1 MTKHL
6 HLKKVLATLLT
17 IVALAAGQ
25 QAFATVTE
33 TITIKGQKQ
42 SNGNISYFAFEI
54 QSIWGGASL
63 PGQQGSSYTFNNTNL
78 PGGMVTLNGTLN
90 FQEAT
95 QLTDVVTGST
105 FTVTVENSEQW
116 FYSATVKTLSG
127 TTVTDCSVTVSD
139 DQNTI
144 TVSIPSG
151 KTFGQI
157 ILDYVTNEPFNNNNT
172 VIGGI
177 ESEYI
182 YTGSP
187 IEPVPTVTYNG
198 TVLTAG
204 TDYTVSYA
212 NNNALGTATLTVT
225 GTGQYAGTVS
235 HDYNIRAVA
244 LSDFNSL
251 GNNTYE
257 IASTTDLDL
266 LAVYVNLG
274 NNCQGLTFMQTAD
287 IAYTYTT
294 AWNNSSSTENNYTA
308 IGTYATPFRGTF
320 DGQNYSI
327 SGIRVYKGDTSS
339 QGLFG
344 ELNNSTVKRVHLADA
359 RITGKNEVGG
369 IAGASFKGTVEDC
382 TVANNVAI
390 HAVANNSFNHGGIV
404 GGNQGT
410 VQRCISHATLSVAS
424 NMVGGKRYGGVVGYN
439 FNNGSVKDCLAIGAT
454 VPDKEGLGAIAGEN
468 NDNSTLQRNFY
479 RNCTVNGTANATNV
493 GCGGTDIITNQGAL
507 ALYSLTLP
515 DNVTTDRTASAILPG
530 TGNKT
535 YTTGADINGI
545 PYYCQGGTVTL
556 VYNNLPEGYRANYTA
571 TGGTINGNI
580 LTMPAANVTVTVAL
594 VPDWS
599 GRGTQTNPYVIT
611 TTAQL
616 DALAAAVKSGETY
629 SGTYF
634 VLGNDI
640 AYSTEGL
647 GDTDEN
653 FIPIGGYF
661 NGGDKNF
668 SGTFDGQGHTI
679 SGIRLYKNGTAA
691 PSMNQGLFGR
701 ISDAT
706 IQNVTLTDA
715 RITGYR
721 YVGGLVGNKVSG
733 TVQNCL
739 VLESTITCADKYVG
753 ALFGKNTGTITTNY
767 YHNCTVNGTANAT
780 NVGVGGNGG
789 TSSSSDKNGARSAH
803 TLTLGENVTAT
814 GECVNYQNTT
824 YYVSNTNITLGYNNL
839 PAGYTVTYSL
849 NGTALTGNTFTM
861 PANDNAVVSATVTAP
876 TYTKAIA
883 AHHTENGVNY
893 GWYLIA
899 SPVGTVNLTDVPHLF
914 DNQYDL
920 YYFDQ
925 TGGDNGK
932 EWKNHKAHTNTFT
945 TLESGIGYLYANSGN
960 VTLEFTGVP
969 YSGNGQ
975 VTLTKADGFEFSGW
989 NLIGN
994 PFSTA
999 ATLDKP
1005 FYRMNESGSALSA
1018 QIEANNSVAAM
1029 EGVFV
1034 QASTNNETATFTQ
1047 VNNSKGGEK
1056 KDVPMLNINLSHNQG
1071 EVIDNTIL
1079 RFDGGHTL
1087 EKFSFREGSTKIYIP
1102 QDGTDYAIATS
1113 NGQGE
1118 MPVNFKAAENGTYTL
1133 TISTTFNSKLSTL
1146 NYLHLID
1153 NLMGADVDLLVPNGG
1168 DARSCVSTYTF
1179 TAKTTDYES
1188 RFRLVFSI
1196 CEDANGDNE
1205 AFAFISNGNI
1215 IVNGEGTLQIIDIL
1229 GRQLS
1234 SQEIHSTF
1242 SIQHSTFPTS
1252 GVYVLRLINGDDVRT
1267 QKMVIE

>member
-1 MTKHL
+1 MTKLIKEDTTMRNNTNTFKHL
-6 HLKKVLATLLT
+6 LAALTLL
-17 IVALAAGQ
+17 ALFAGQ

-54 QSIWGGASL
+54 RSIWGVASL

-78 PGGMVTLNGTLN
+78 PGGMGTLNGTLN

-105 FTVTVENSEQW
+105 FTVTVKNREQW

-157 ILDYVTNEPFNNNNT
+157 ILDYVPNEPFSSSNT

-198 TVLTAG
+198 RTLTAG

-225 GTGQYAGTVS
+225 GTGQYAGTVTRN
-235 HDYNIRAVA
+235 YNIRAVA

-257 IASTTDLDL
+257 IASTTDLDR
-266 LAVYVNLG
+266 LAFYVYLG
-274 NNCQGLTFMQTAD
+274 NNSQGLTFKQTAD

-294 AWNNSSSTENNYTA
+294 AWNNSASTENNYTA
-308 IGTYATPFRGTF
+308 IGTDLSPFRGTF

-327 SGIRVYKGDTSS
+327 SGIRVYNGDTSV

-344 ELNNSTVKRVHLADA
+344 KLNSSTVKRVHLANA
-359 RITGKNEVGG
+359 RITGKNHVGG
-369 IAGASFKGTVEDC
+369 IAGNSFSSFVEDC
-382 TVANNVAI
+382 TVADNVTI
-390 HAVANNSFNHGGIV
+390 HAVVSNTFNHAGIV
-404 GGNQGT
+404 GANQGT
-410 VQRCISHATLSVAS
+410 VRRCISQATLSVAS
-424 NMVGGKRYGGVVGYN
+424 NMTGGQQYGGVVGHNYN
-439 FNNGSVKDCLAIGAT
+439 GGSVTDCIAIGAI
-454 VPDKEGLGAIAGEN
+454 VPNIEDHGVIAGK
-468 NDNSTLQRNFY
+468 NSNTLRRNFY
-479 RNCTVNGTANATNV
+479 RNCTVAGTANATNV

-535 YTTGADINGI
+535 YTTGADINGT

-556 VYNNLPEGYRANYTA
+556 VYNNHLPEGYRANYTA

-580 LTMPAANVTVTVAL
+580 LTMPAANVTVTVASL

-599 GRGTQTNPYVIT
+599 GSGTQTNPYVIT

-616 DALAAAVKSGETY
+616 DALAAAVKSGQTY

-640 AYSTEGL
+640 AYSTAGL

-661 NGGDKNF
+661 NGSDKSFCGNF
-668 SGTFDGQGHTI
+668 NGQGHTI

-701 ISDAT
+701 IDGAT
-706 IQNVTLTDA
+706 IENVILADA

-753 ALFGKNTGTITTNY
+753 ALFGKNTDTITANY
-767 YHNCTVNGTANAT
+767 YHNCTVNGTAT
-780 NVGVGGNGG
+780 GVGVGANGG
-789 TSSSSDKNGARSAH
+789 VGSSSDKDGARSVH
-803 TLTLGENVTAT
+803 TITLPEGVTASGESITYQNMTWYASNTTVTLGVTMGAIT
-814 GECVNYQNTT
+814 IISDASYNDG
-824 YYVSNTNITLGYNNL
+824 TNHTIT
-839 PAGYTVTYSL
+839 PASGVYS
-849 NGTALTGNTFTM
+849 FTM
-861 PANDNAVVSATVTAP
+861 PAADVTVSVTFS
-876 TYTKAIA
+876 A
-883 AHHTENGVNY
+883 AEE
-893 GWYLIA
+893 L
-899 SPVGTVNLTDVPHLF
+899 
-914 DNQYDL
+914 
-920 YYFDQ
+920 
-925 TGGDNGK
+925 
-932 EWKNHKAHTNTFT
+932 
-945 TLESGIGYLYANSGN
+945 
-960 VTLEFTGVP
+960 
-969 YSGNGQ
+969 
-975 VTLTKADGFEFSGW
+975 TLTAT
-989 NLIGN
+989 
-994 PFSTA
+994 P
-999 ATLDKP
+999 ATLLG
-1005 FYRMNESGSALSA
+1005 ESKY
-1018 QIEANNSVAAM
+1018 V
-1029 EGVFV
+1029 
-1034 QASTNNETATFTQ
+1034 ATFY
-1047 VNNSKGGEK
+1047 
-1056 KDVPMLNINLSHNQG
+1056 QG
-1071 EVIDNTIL
+1071 
-1079 RFDGGHTL
+1079 
-1087 EKFSFREGSTKIYIP
+1087 SY
-1102 QDGTDYAIATS
+1102 DY
-1113 NGQGE
+1113 
-1118 MPVNFKAAENGTYTL
+1118 
-1133 TISTTFNSKLSTL
+1133 
-1146 NYLHLID
+1146 
-1153 NLMGADVDLLVPNGG
+1153 
-1168 DARSCVSTYTF
+1168 
-1179 TAKTTDYES
+1179 
-1188 RFRLVFSI
+1188 
-1196 CEDANGDNE
+1196 
-1205 AFAFISNGNI
+1205 
-1215 IVNGEGTLQIIDIL
+1215 
-1229 GRQLS
+1229 QLS
-1234 SQEIHSTF
+1234 SGAKAYTALLTNGTKMVFHLIGDDGSILPHGTAAILAGDSASITLTRIQSTTVTPWVNGLKG
-1242 SIQHSTFPTS
+1242 SDSETAVTDGKINGKTP
-1252 GVYVLRLINGDDVRT
+1252 YVLGVSGGVVGFYKFSGASIPGGKAYYL
-1267 QKMVIE
+1267 K